1 MVENARQSV
10 RRLSPVL
17 FMLEIPIPLAI
28 HSVQPSA
35 VTQQIQQDFGVQ
47 VRGGQTQCFPESRDT
62 TWTHS
67 RGLHEKTLLFPPNQ
81 ISGFHPGSWPPVLC
95 RSCEGKFLG
104 LAMIV
109 LMQKYG
115 LDAVS
120 LKWNL
125 YALLAFVFQEVVQAA
140 GVGNLDLQGNSIEL
154 GKEKGMPRAW
164 RAKHAGRFSSHRPQ
178 VKPRSSDLGRFAEG
192 N

>member
-1 MVENARQSV
+1 
-10 RRLSPVL
+10 
-17 FMLEIPIPLAI
+17 
-28 HSVQPSA
+28 
-35 VTQQIQQDFGVQ
+35 
-47 VRGGQTQCFPESRDT
+47 
-62 TWTHS
+62 
-67 RGLHEKTLLFPPNQ
+67 
-81 ISGFHPGSWPPVLC
+81 
-95 RSCEGKFLG
+95 
-104 LAMIV
+104 MIV

-115 LDAVS
+115 LDPVS